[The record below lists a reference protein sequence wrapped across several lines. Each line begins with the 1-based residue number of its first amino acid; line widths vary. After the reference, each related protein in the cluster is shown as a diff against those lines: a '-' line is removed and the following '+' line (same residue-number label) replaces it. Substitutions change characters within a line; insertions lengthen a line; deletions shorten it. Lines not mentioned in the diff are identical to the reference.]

1 MSWSKEL
8 NELAVRKRLAAE
20 LGGPERVERHKSRG
34 KLTVRER
41 IEGLLDGGSF
51 EEIGSVAGF
60 ATYTDDGDLETFTP
74 ANTLI
79 GDGMIDGRP
88 VVVTGDDFT
97 VRGGSAEASI
107 WAKFVH
113 AEQRAR
119 SHRVPIVRLVDG
131 SGGGGSVASYHILGR
146 TYVPPLPGFADTV
159 AALGEI
165 PVAAAA
171 LGSVAGL
178 GAARVALS
186 HFSVMVESVSQMFT
200 AGPPI
205 VRYATHEDLDKE
217 DLGGVAV
224 HGSNGTIDNVVTTEE
239 EAFDAIARFLS
250 YLPPNVW
257 TVPSRTESSDP
268 TDRSDSRLS
277 DVIPTSRRR
286 PYDGR
291 IIIDA
296 VMDHDSFFEIGSRWG
311 QELVGGLA
319 RLNGV
324 PVGVLA
330 ADPRIAGGVLTADGS
345 QKLRRLVDLCDTFR
359 LPVVNFVDQPGFAI
373 GSAAEQLAT
382 LRHGVM
388 AMTALYQMTVPY
400 FAVIVRRA
408 FGVAGAAFVDATI
421 PHDRVA
427 WPSADWGS
435 LPLEGG
441 IEAAY
446 RRDLEASDD
455 PDALRAE
462 LLAGFDAIRSPFR
475 TAEAFDIEEIID
487 PLDTRSVL
495 CRWIN
500 RVYPNLG
507 HNLGPKGRTYRP

>member
-1 MSWSKEL
+1 MESRGVDRPGGGRGGHSGEGWVVGGEGGARGRAKERGGR
-8 NELAVRKRLAAE
+8 AGRRRRGQE
-20 LGGPERVERHKSRG
+20 LGGSGPVGRHRSRG

-41 IEGLLDGGSF
+41 INKLLDVDSF
-51 EEIGSVAGF
+51 QEIGSVAGF
-60 ATYTDDGDLETFTP
+60 ATYTDDGDLETFMP

-79 GDGMIDGRP
+79 GDGLIDGRP

-119 SHRVPIVRLVDG
+119 SHRVPIIRLVDG
-131 SGGGGSVASYHILGR
+131 SGGGGSVASYHTLGR

-186 HFSVMVESVSQMFT
+186 HFSVMVESISQMFT

-217 DLGGVAV
+217 DLGGAAI

-239 EAFDAIARFLS
+239 EAFDSIARFLS

-257 TVPSRTESSDP
+257 TVPPRPESGDP
-268 TDRSDSRLS
+268 TDRRDSRLS

-291 IIIDA
+291 IIID
-296 VMDHDSFFEIGSRWG
+296 G
-311 QELVGGLA
+311 
-319 RLNGV
+319 
-324 PVGVLA
+324 
-330 ADPRIAGGVLTADGS
+330 
-345 QKLRRLVDLCDTFR
+345 
-359 LPVVNFVDQPGFAI
+359 
-373 GSAAEQLAT
+373 
-382 LRHGVM
+382 
-388 AMTALYQMTVPY
+388 
-400 FAVIVRRA
+400 
-408 FGVAGAAFVDATI
+408 
-421 PHDRVA
+421 
-427 WPSADWGS
+427 
-435 LPLEGG
+435 
-441 IEAAY
+441 
-446 RRDLEASDD
+446 
-455 PDALRAE
+455 
-462 LLAGFDAIRSPFR
+462 
-475 TAEAFDIEEIID
+475 
-487 PLDTRSVL
+487 
-495 CRWIN
+495 
-500 RVYPNLG
+500 
-507 HNLGPKGRTYRP
+507 